1 MADNKNACAPIETPK
16 EQLIYA
22 EILFWGCWGGLALM
36 AVTYIIY
43 LTGFLPPH
51 VAMDQITVLW
61 SKPVGT
67 YLAEGKVPMGWGWLA
82 LLGKG
87 DFINFLGI
95 VLLAGLTIVAYLPLI
110 PAFLRKKDMAFAVIA
125 ILEVVVLSVVASGL
139 VGGGG
144 H

>member
-1 MADNKNACAPIETPK
+1 MADNKNVCAPVETPR
-16 EQLIYA
+16 EQLVYA

-36 AVTYIIY
+36 AVTYIVY
-43 LTGFLPPH
+43 LAGILPPH
-51 VAMDQITVLW
+51 VPMDQITVLW

-67 YLAEGKVPMGWGWLA
+67 YLAEGKVPNGWGWLV

-87 DFINFLGI
+87 DFVNFLGI

-110 PAFLRKKDMAFAVIA
+110 PAFLGKKDKAFAVIA
-125 ILEVVVLSVVASGL
+125 ILEVLVLLIVASGL